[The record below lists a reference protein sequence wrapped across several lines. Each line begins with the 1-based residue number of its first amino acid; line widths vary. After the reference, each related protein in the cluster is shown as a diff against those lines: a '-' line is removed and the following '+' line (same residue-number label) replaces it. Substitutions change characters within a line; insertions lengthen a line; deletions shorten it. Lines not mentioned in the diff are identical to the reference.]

1 MFDYFFSFHVFTSV
15 SLSACLTLAV
25 QIILV
30 PFCQKWITETLVIQ
44 AITGWQKSL
53 FTWALQK
60 TLVAFTPKVSV
71 QQSLHYS
78 GRVPEAVHTPTLV
91 LVNSSC
97 TRSCPSAYTLLLN
110 LLTYKSNWLN
120 HTPNYVTY
128 TNFLCPVDVTYINC
142 SLPLR
147 PHVHQFFSVLK
158 TLHIEFHYARKR

>member
-1 MFDYFFSFHVFTSV
+1 MFDYFFSFHLFTSV

-110 LLTYKSNWLN
+110 LLTYESNWLD
-120 HTPNYVTY
+120 HTPSG
-128 TNFLCPVDVTYINC
+128 VTYITFFCSEGITYINF
-142 SLPLR
+142 SLPR
-147 PHVHQFFSVLK
+147 VSHIYQFF
-158 TLHIEFHYARKR
+158 FARKASHTSH

>member
-1 MFDYFFSFHVFTSV
+1 MTDYSHSSRFISYIVHFSHHNTFSLWRLVFSFHVFTSV

-78 GRVPEAVHTPTLV
+78 GRVPEAVHTPTNS

-97 TRSCPSAYTLLLN
+97 TRSNCISAQVHILYYWIYWHTN
-110 LLTYKSNWLN
+110 RIGWTIRLTA
-120 HTPNYVTY
+120 
-128 TNFLCPVDVTYINC
+128 
-142 SLPLR
+142 
-147 PHVHQFFSVLK
+147 
-158 TLHIEFHYARKR
+158 LHISNFVCS